1 MSCKES
7 WDVTLTKDEIR
18 LIRRAIYE
26 KIKIIIKDIHPE
38 AYSPTFCDKLYGLCC
53 EMEKY
58 TTLLK
63 RFGEKIDEKGGKV

>member
-1 MSCKES
+1 MSAKTS
-7 WDVTLTKDEIR
+7 LDVTLTKDEIR
-18 LIRRAIYE
+18 MIRRAIYE
-26 KIKIIIKDIHPE
+26 KINIITNDIYPE

-63 RFGEKIDEKGGKV
+63 RFGENIDEKGGEA